1 MVGSMMNTPNHP
13 CKTMRRAD
21 RLFQIIQLLRTRQW
35 VTAARIAEELDVSVR
50 TVYRDVQDLSL
61 SGTPILSET
70 GRGYKLDKSY
80 NLPPITFSEAELE
93 SLILG
98 ARMVQ
103 AWSDKQLAGNA
114 TSALQRIQAIVPEQ
128 LKSTFDTTNLMVPDL
143 RSVPDAA
150 TRLPEIRSAIKSN
163 TKILIAYKREDKT
176 PSNRTLW
183 PLGLFFWGQVW
194 TLVAWCELRGGHR
207 QFRIDRIESIE
218 SLEQGF
224 SETAEQSLEAYLL
237 SVVCEGGPVIRT

>member
-1 MVGSMMNTPNHP
+1 
-13 CKTMRRAD
+13 MRRAD
-21 RLFQIIQLLRTRQW
+21 RLFQIIQILRTRQW

-70 GRGYKLDKSY
+70 GRGYKLDKAY

-103 AWSDKQLAGNA
+103 AWSDKQLAGSA

-128 LKSTFDTTNLMVPDL
+128 LKSTFDSTDLMVPDL
-143 RSVPDAA
+143 NSFPNTTAK
-150 TRLPEIRSAIKSN
+150 LPEIRQAIKVK
-163 TKILIAYKREDKT
+163 TKIRIEYKRQDAT
-176 PSNRTLW
+176 PSTRTLW
-183 PLGLFFWGQVW
+183 PLGLFFWGSVW
-194 TLVAWCELRGGHR
+194 TLVAWCELRGSHR
-207 QFRIDRIESIE
+207 SFRVDRIEFIE
-218 SLEQGF
+218 SLKQAY
-224 SETAEQSLEAYLL
+224 SETTEQSLETFLL
-237 SVVCEGGPVIRT
+237 SAGG

>member
-1 MVGSMMNTPNHP
+1 
-13 CKTMRRAD
+13 MRRAD
-21 RLFQIIQLLRTRQW
+21 RLFQIIQMLRTRQW
-35 VTAARIAEELDVSVR
+35 VTAARIAEELEVSVR

-103 AWSDKQLAGNA
+103 VWSDKQLAGNA
-114 TSALQRIQAIVPEQ
+114 TSALQRIQTVVPEQ

-143 RSVPDAA
+143 KPVPGTAA
-150 TRLPEIRSAIKSN
+150 KLQEIRSAIKSK
-163 TKILIAYKREDKT
+163 TKILIEYKREDKT
-176 PSNRTLW
+176 PSKRTLW

-194 TLVAWCELRGGHR
+194 TLVAWCELRRGHR
-207 QFRIDRIESIE
+207 QFRIDRIESID
-218 SLEQGF
+218 SLGCGF
-224 SETAEQSLEAYLL
+224 LATPEQSLEAYLL
-237 SVVCEGGPVIRT
+237 SVVRDGGPKLT